1 MRTLTIVVAAIVA
14 ILAATVATA
23 DAYEDCFN
31 FIEGK
36 LGEKKMASPEVVAL
50 VNGCIDAKLREAER
64 KSTNSSAGNDGVPTW
79 GTVIKTVVLQNAPL
93 AISGHFNRR
102 YYGGGYLGHQFGGHY
117 IQPYTMYHDPVIRH
131 H

>member
-1 MRTLTIVVAAIVA
+1 MRTLTIVVVAIVA
-14 ILAATVATA
+14 ILAAPAVMA

-102 YYGGGYLGHQFGGHY
+102 YYGGGHLGYQFSHQLPRYVMFHDPHIGGH
-117 IQPYTMYHDPVIRH
+117 H
-131 H
+131 